1 MKPSI
6 FRRLLPMLRQQRRVI
21 KELKRDVAT
30 LQVSV
35 RQAERDKEN
44 LQRRLESVVAGRVDY
59 SPLPNRVSLSI
70 DVDIKKASRFSAVWE
85 EAFRQLREALQRKMG
100 R

>member
-1 MKPSI
+1 
-6 FRRLLPMLRQQRRVI
+6 MLRQQRRVI

-35 RQAERDKEN
+35 RQAERDKDS
-44 LQRRLESVVAGRVDY
+44 LQRRIERVVNSGTIEREGPD
-59 SPLPNRVSLSI
+59 RISI
-70 DVDIKKASRFSAVWE
+70 FVDVDRKMASKFPAVWE

-100 R
+100 H

>member
-1 MKPSI
+1 
-6 FRRLLPMLRQQRRVI
+6 MLRQQRRVI